1 MGAEGLEPSTFGL
14 KGRCSTIELRLQ
26 WNRDCDH
33 RLFRGFNTPS
43 APPVTGPHRS
53 TTKLITLGIPIT
65 DGLIDA
71 WLPQDLRAPP
81 SL

>member
-14 KGRCSTIELRLQ
+14 KGRCSTIELRPP

-33 RLFRGFNTPS
+33 RLFRASPS
-43 APPVTGPHRS
+43 DWS
-53 TTKLITLGIPIT
+53 TSTYATNITLGTPVT

-71 WLPQDLRAPP
+71 WLPQDLRHGPP
-81 SL
+81 CDNL